1 MTKDSL
7 YPKVQTALQ
16 QVTAR
21 KGQPIVICN
30 DDDQDIS
37 TTAKTIRVP
46 RTVDCLQGLLT
57 VVPLQMLSYHLAIA
71 AGVDVDFPRNLAKSV
86 TVGEYL
92 SFLFLFSNESF
103 LCKSLVVQKLTSS
116 LNPSLSDP
124 FPIISPLQNKFGSL
138 SLCFSSVKVTR
149 SLSNYIKLDSLL
161 SFFSNPSNKAN
172 FELSLSL
179 SLSFF
184 SLTFRSP

>member
-46 RTVDCLQGLLT
+46 RTVDCLQGL
-57 VVPLQMLSYHLAIA
+57 
-71 AGVDVDFPRNLAKSV
+71 
-86 TVGEYL
+86 
-92 SFLFLFSNESF
+92 
-103 LCKSLVVQKLTSS
+103 
-116 LNPSLSDP
+116 
-124 FPIISPLQNKFGSL
+124 
-138 SLCFSSVKVTR
+138 
-149 SLSNYIKLDSLL
+149 
-161 SFFSNPSNKAN
+161 
-172 FELSLSL
+172 
-179 SLSFF
+179 
-184 SLTFRSP
+184 